1 MESNTAQKLSQS
13 AAYPHFTNL
22 PSSSYMYHPF
32 LNREKLEQLPRA
44 LNLPDE
50 AVESVTQAYFSSPKI
65 SLLSLLLDSFSNFK
79 STSSN
84 GVQLHPAT
92 VPLPELD
99 DGVEA
104 KLSRIE
110 GKYEKILQQVF
121 LVQNLSDAGVHNV
134 CHMAGR
140 RKEERSGEITS

>member
-1 MESNTAQKLSQS
+1 ML
-13 AAYPHFTNL
+13 
-22 PSSSYMYHPF
+22 
-32 LNREKLEQLPRA
+32 RA

-84 GVQLHPAT
+84 GAINVRPAT
-92 VPLPELD
+92 VPLPDQD

-140 RKEERSGEITS
+140 RKEERSGEITYW